1 MLSKCHWTEHFR
13 VCSQGLPMSAL
24 PKMLQMQLIIDC
36 SEELA
41 MSAIAKGWK
50 NDNLNIY
57 YRRQCIALLY
67 L

>member
-1 MLSKCHWTEHFR
+1 MLWKCHWTEHFR

-41 MSAIAKGWK
+41 MSAIAKGWE

-57 YRRQCIALLY
+57 
-67 L
+67 